1 MGRAQRRTTTSDSY
15 KQITKRALHGSLA
28 SPPTPQHINSR
39 GMVQRAII
47 APLLM
52 HGVGGLAPRR
62 GLRERGPQPPAA
74 EPLIPVR
81 RKRKRPALSAQTWG
95 GGERGRGAELAKR
108 RTTSGAGAGWRCGVR
123 LGRHRNE
130 ADCFSLPRGAGW
142 GLITPLSPYSPPFS
156 PPSPWGS

>member
-81 RKRKRPALSAQTWG
+81 RKRKRPALSAQTWMVG
-95 GGERGRGAELAKR
+95 SEDEERSLRRDERRAGR
-108 RTTSGAGAGWRCGVR
+108 RCGVR

-130 ADCFSLPRGAGW
+130 ADCLSLPSGEGRE
-142 GLITPLSPYSPPFS
+142 LIYSPIPL
-156 PPSPWGS
+156 